1 MTAQLKFDAPDDRNR
16 LDDMAQGVLGA
27 PLDRSEGPLKVSGR
41 AVYAAEQARS
51 LHGNT
56 PHGTPAYGVLVR
68 ATVSKGQ
75 VLSLGREAVLAM
87 PGVRAVL
94 ADACFLRNPAQG
106 TAGKAPV
113 QGPSEVAYYGQPIAL
128 VVADT
133 FEQARD
139 GAQSLAVSYSAL
151 DGALDPEA
159 VPPELPEKKQSA
171 QGDLDAAFRDAAF
184 SIDQTY
190 TTPSMAAAAM
200 EPHCVI
206 ATWTDGELLCHGSY
220 QMPNYNVP
228 ELADSLGVPAEKVRI
243 VSPYVGGGFGSK
255 LGIGPEAVAAAFAAR
270 ELGCT
275 VSVALSRPQE
285 FETITRRSE
294 TRQRVRL
301 AADAEGRLTGLG
313 HEALVSNL
321 PGESF
326 SEPVAQAT
334 HFTYAAAH
342 RQIVHKIARVNLT
355 AAGSVRAPGEAVGV
369 MIFEVAMDELAEATG
384 IDPVELRLKNI
395 PEADPETGKP
405 FSSNMLAEA
414 LREGALRFGWDKRQ
428 PVRQRREGE
437 WLVGMG
443 MASAVRV
450 NMLGE
455 AKARVTLSPGGTAV
469 VETNMTDIGTG
480 TYTILTQIAA
490 EMLGLPMEAV
500 TTHLGDSTAPDGP
513 GSGGSWGASSTGS
526 AVFLAC
532 EAIRAR
538 IAGMMDCEEEDLT
551 LKDGQATCG
560 NVTRPLS
567 ELLTEALEEEGH
579 LKPGKAGDSV
589 RNATFGAHFAEV
601 AVNAVT
607 GEVRVRRMESTF
619 ACGRI
624 LNAKTAR
631 SQCLGG
637 MTFGIG
643 MALMEE
649 MIHDA
654 RDGHIVNHDLA
665 EYHVPTNADVP
676 QLKVHFL
683 DERDAYGGTLQAKG
697 IGELGICGAGGAI
710 VNAIYNACGVRVRD
724 MPVTLDK
731 VLEGLM
737 AQGID

>member
-1 MTAQLKFDAPDDRNR
+1 MTAHLKFDKPDARNR
-16 LDDMAQGVLGA
+16 LDDMAQGVIGA
-27 PLDRSEGPLKVSGR
+27 PLERSEGALKVTGR

-51 LHGNT
+51 LHGAA
-56 PHGTPAYGVLVR
+56 HAAPAYGVLVR
-68 ATVSKGQ
+68 ATIPKGR

-87 PGVRAVL
+87 AGVRAVL

-113 QGPSEVAYYGQPIAL
+113 QGPEEVAYYGQPIAL
-128 VVADT
+128 VVADS

-139 GAQSLAVSYSAL
+139 GAQRLVVRYAEEG
-151 DGALDPEA
+151 GALDPEA
-159 VPPELPEKKQSA
+159 VTPELPEKKQSA
-171 QGDLDAAFRDAAF
+171 QGDLDRAMREAAF
-184 SIDQTY
+184 SIDVSY

-206 ATWTDGELLCHGSY
+206 ATWTGDQLLCHGSY
-220 QMPNYNVP
+220 QMPNYNAP

-285 FETITRRSE
+285 FEAITRRSA
-294 TRQRVRL
+294 TSQRVRL

-321 PGESF
+321 PDESF

-342 RQIVHKIARVNLT
+342 RQIVHRIARVNLT
-355 AAGSVRAPGEAVGV
+355 PAGSVRAPGEAVGV
-369 MIFEVAMDELAEATG
+369 LVFEAAMDELAEAAG
-384 IDPVELRLKNI
+384 IDPVELRLRNI
-395 PEADPETGKP
+395 PDADPETGKP

-414 LREGALRFGWDKRQ
+414 LRDGAQRFGWQARQ
-428 PVRQRREGE
+428 PAGTRREGE

-455 AKARVTLSPGGTAV
+455 AKARVTLSPEGTAL

-490 EMLGLPMEAV
+490 ELLGLPMQAV
-500 TTHLGDSTAPDGP
+500 TTHLGDSALPDGP
-513 GSGGSWGASSTGS
+513 GSGGSWGAASTGS
-526 AVFLAC
+526 AVALAC
-532 EAIRAR
+532 EAIRVR
-538 IAGMMDCEEEDLT
+538 IAGLMGCDEEELT
-551 LKDGQATCG
+551 LKDGRAICG
-560 NVTRPLS
+560 NVTRPLP
-567 ELLTEALEEEGH
+567 ELLTEALQEEGH
-579 LKPGKAGDSV
+579 LEPGEAGKAV

-607 GEVRVRRMESTF
+607 GEVRVRRMEGAF

-676 QLKVHFL
+676 QLEVHFL

-731 VLEGLM
+731 VLEGLI